1 VSIASV
7 RYHRIRTWHFVETL
21 ADWLKGLD
29 KTVVA
34 LLAIAGPGLIAIL
47 ALVLLAAAD
56 GLTSL
61 TRPSTSLTNRLL
73 NVCLWQAVTFGLLWC
88 LRDAILMPRA
98 AAFFASLP
106 VSHWEKLRAD
116 VNLCAVSYSVLW
128 LPVLWA
134 IGVGFSGGAD
144 SSGTL
149 TSYSL
154 LALVAFSLLAN
165 LLLLHRKL
173 RGFPLVIP
181 GLIAFTLP
189 DSAVGIA
196 SETGVLVLC
205 GVHVVRSYRESR
217 TLHTYPRN
225 ASALLERIAIK
236 TGLAVPLF
244 AHELYASL
252 SIRLLTVS
260 AMLALIPL
268 LSEFREAHG
277 LQRTG
282 FVMAVAIAV
291 IAFHDLPALCR
302 STAFAKLPFIAA
314 QKNFVRRVSIFA
326 LGMSAVLYGCALLC
340 ACFLTMF
347 PLDSLPPDPRQLMA
361 PAVFFTTAFLAG
373 TIAAMM
379 GWPSARWLMPVVNVV
394 AAIVMSG
401 FI

>member
-1 VSIASV
+1 VAIASV

-29 KTVVA
+29 KAVVG

-47 ALVLLAAAD
+47 ALLLFAAAD

-61 TRPSTSLTNRLL
+61 TRASTSFPNRLL
-73 NVCLWQAVTFGLLWC
+73 NVCLWQGVTFGVLWS
-88 LRDAILMPRA
+88 LREAIFMPRA
-98 AAFFASLP
+98 AAFFDSLP
-106 VSHWEKLRAD
+106 VSHWQKLRAD

-134 IGVGFSGGAD
+134 IGVGFSGEAG

-165 LLLLHRKL
+165 LLLLRRNL
-173 RGFPLVIP
+173 RGFPLVIA

-189 DSAVGIA
+189 GRAVGIA
-196 SETGVLVLC
+196 CQTGVLVFSS
-205 GVHVVRSYRESR
+205 VHVFRTYRELKP
-217 TLHTYPRN
+217 LHN
-225 ASALLERIAIK
+225 KLGSATALPERIAIK

-244 AHELYASL
+244 AHELHATL

-282 FVMAVAIAV
+282 FVMAAAISV
-291 IAFHDLPALCR
+291 IAFYDLPALCR

-340 ACFLTMF
+340 AWFLTMF
-347 PLDSLPPDPRQLMA
+347 PLDLLPPGQLLA
-361 PAVFFTTAFLAG
+361 PSVFFTTAFVVG
-373 TIAAMM
+373 TTAAIVK
-379 GWPSARWLMPVVNVV
+379 WPCVRWLMPIVNVV
-394 AAIVMSG
+394 AAVVMSG